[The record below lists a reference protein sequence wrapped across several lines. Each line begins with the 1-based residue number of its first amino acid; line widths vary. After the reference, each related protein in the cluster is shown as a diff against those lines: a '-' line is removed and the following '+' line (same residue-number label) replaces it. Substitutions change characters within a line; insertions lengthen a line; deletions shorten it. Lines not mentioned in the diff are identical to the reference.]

1 MIKEPKNFMVEECLY
16 IQNEITTKFCLEY
29 LGPLRNDMY
38 WKLNRNF
45 LAMDDVE
52 SFVMR
57 LI

>member
-1 MIKEPKNFMVEECLY
+1 MVEECL
-16 IQNEITTKFCLEY
+16 EIRAIISIYFQYEY
-29 LGPLRNDMY
+29 LSFLQNDMY

-52 SFVMR
+52 SFVAR